1 MKTLKLFSTSLAA
14 LCALFLAGTAHA
26 QSADAYPNKPIRVVV
41 PFAAGGPT
49 DVIARVIATHLKNSL
64 GQPILIENRTGAGG
78 NIAIKSVATSPADG
92 YTLLFSSSNIVSNP
106 AMQAP
111 FDPIKDFAPI
121 TYAAVSPNIIYVHPS
136 SPIQNVA
143 DLFSVN
149 LRSDHRNVIL

>member
-1 MKTLKLFSTSLAA
+1 MKTLKMFSTSLAA
-14 LCALFLAGTAHA
+14 LCALILAGPAQA
-26 QSADAYPNKPIRVVV
+26 QSADGYPNKPIRVVV

-111 FDPIKDFAPI
+111 FDPI
-121 TYAAVSPNIIYVHPS
+121 
-136 SPIQNVA
+136 
-143 DLFSVN
+143 
-149 LRSDHRNVIL
+149 